1 MEYGEFIAINTRN
14 KLKGYG
20 YSEIRVYDRADNLLT
35 TVDSHAIITR
45 IQPINDFEVK
55 IIVR

>member
-20 YSEIRVYDRADNLLT
+20 YSEIRVYDRNGNLLSS
-35 TVDSHAIITR
+35 VNSDAIITR
-45 IQPINDFEVK
+45 IQPINNYEVK
-55 IIVR
+55 IIVK